1 MAILV
6 SVDTES
12 VLGVNI
18 AIPFVHYTMAWF
30 SLAKHLNTDA
40 KMTFWQ
46 YFFFFLSYCIQYGWA
61 IANLF
66 ISYTRTE
73 MDPALPGAASAG
85 SYMVV
90 YLMVIPFIT
99 SAASA
104 AAKWIDD
111 KGKFTYFLLI

>member
-6 SVDTES
+6 SLDTNS

-18 AIPFVHYTMAWF
+18 AIPLVHYTMAGF
-30 SLAKHLNTDA
+30 SLAKVLNTDA
-40 KMTFWQ
+40 TMTFWQ
-46 YFFFFLSYCIQYGWA
+46 YFFFFASYCIQYGWA
-61 IANLF
+61 IGNLF
-66 ISYTRTE
+66 ISYTRE
-73 MDPALPGAASAG
+73 DIDPNLPGAADAG

-99 SAASA
+99 SSASA

-111 KGKFTYFLLI
+111 KGHFTYFLLF